1 METVTLNITYDTTAF
16 TQEKIVQ
23 SVKDTMTAIS
33 QMSPDFGPPPL
44 PDKPVPTVEVVDQS

>member
-1 METVTLNITYDTTAF
+1 MQTVTLAIQFDEGAF

-23 SVKDTMTAIS
+23 SVKSTMLAIS

-44 PDKPVPTVEVVDQS
+44 PDKPVPIVVVVG